1 VLMPKKFTQED
12 VLDEMRKVIS
22 VTSLRKTA
30 GRLGISPA
38 YLSDVLNGRRD
49 VSDNMAI
56 LFGFE
61 REVLTQIFFR
71 KKAA

>member
-1 VLMPKKFTQED
+1 MPRKLTEED
-12 VLDEMRKVIS
+12 VLKEIRRV
-22 VTSLRKTA
+22 VTESSLRQTA

-49 VSDNMAI
+49 ISDAMAA

-61 REVLTQIFFR
+61 REVVTTISFR
-71 KKAA
+71 KRAA